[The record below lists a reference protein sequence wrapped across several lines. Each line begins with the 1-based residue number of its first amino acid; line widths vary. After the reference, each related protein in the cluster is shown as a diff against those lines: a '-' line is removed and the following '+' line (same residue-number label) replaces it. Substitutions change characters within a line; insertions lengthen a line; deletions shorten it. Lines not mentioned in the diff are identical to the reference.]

1 MAERIW
7 SCSLSDGRSR
17 IESPSGPYCAID
29 NKPIATTRVSLV
41 RVVLDMEAAIAAW
54 ENEGGSQERAMRG
67 RVNQIAWAEQ
77 LKAGVDEAFDR
88 VRKALEA
95 GAGQ

>member
-41 RVVLDMEAAIAAW
+41 RVLLDMEAAIAAW
-54 ENEGGSQERAMRG
+54 ENEGGSPQRAMTG
-67 RVNQIAWAEQ
+67 TVNQIAWAEQ
-77 LKAGVDEAFDR
+77 IKARVDAEFDR
-88 VRKALEA
+88 VRS
-95 GAGQ
+95 